1 MMRFHDLRQRHGYEK
16 LSREEDCYDEN
27 KEKVIKSSSSPS
39 SSSSS
44 SSSPT
49 PRRRCF
55 WVKKMNGK
63 GKLIRGVKIS
73 RCRRVVNLKR
83 FSLVLFPRKIG
94 RIYSEIVKRLIEL
107 DGSSIIFATT
117 WGIPVL
123 SNNLS

>member
-1 MMRFHDLRQRHGYEK
+1 MNMMRFHDLRQRHGYEK

-27 KEKVIKSSSSPS
+27 KEKVIKSSSPS

-44 SSSPT
+44 

-73 RCRRVVNLKR
+73 RCRRVVNSKR
-83 FSLVLFPRKIG
+83 FSFVLFPRKIG

-107 DGSSIIFATT
+107 DGSSIIFSTT

-123 SNNLS
+123 SNTLS